1 MDGVRDGK
9 RLPRLPVLTHLRHLG
24 ARLPPSCWSSERSR
38 GQRELAQDSDSR
50 LAGLR
55 SCVLLATSSSTW
67 GAQEGRSGP
76 SLADTSQFLAL
87 GLLLSFF
94 QTSLSL
100 FTFIHCRRKWQPTPV
115 FLPGESQ
122 GRGSLVGCRLWGRTE
137 SDTTEAT

>member
-94 QTSLSL
+94 LLPNSQV
-100 FTFIHCRRKWQPTPV
+100 CRSAARGV
-115 FLPGESQ
+115 VGMVGGGGEGGAGPG
-122 GRGSLVGCRLWGRTE
+122 GRGWGGAGGGG
-137 SDTTEAT
+137 SQ